1 MRSQDTAMPETPIAL
16 GDRVGQDIPDS
27 RELVVGV
34 ESSAVSDVILID
46 DQLGDSGGTHAPH
59 RLQGK
64 YRGSIRKKMILV
76 GSFFLPLTIDR

>member
-27 RELVVGV
+27 RGLAVGV

-46 DQLGDSGGTHAPH
+46 DQLGDSRGTHAHH
-59 RLQGK
+59 RL
-64 YRGSIRKKMILV
+64 
-76 GSFFLPLTIDR
+76 